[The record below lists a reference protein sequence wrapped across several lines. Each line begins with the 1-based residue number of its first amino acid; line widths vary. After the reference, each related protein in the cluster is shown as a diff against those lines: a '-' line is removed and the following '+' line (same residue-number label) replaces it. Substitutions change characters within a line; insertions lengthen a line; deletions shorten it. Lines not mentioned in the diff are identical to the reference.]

1 MKCLQGGFTIYLP
14 EKEKKIITK
23 QLPYQYYSVRTLLWQ
38 ISMEFLPVDKKSKW
52 ISHFEGKMRAYN
64 NWVKEYIIQSLER
77 KVKAECK
84 KEN

>member
-1 MKCLQGGFTIYLP
+1 
-14 EKEKKIITK
+14 
-23 QLPYQYYSVRTLLWQ
+23 
-38 ISMEFLPVDKKSKW
+38 MEFLPVDKKSKW

-84 KEN
+84 KENLS